1 MAWVTRVPRGGGGL
15 PLATTLATALLICF
29 FLYSVM
35 YVFMEFSLLCFV
47 IEYQC
52 TGHMGNVYIWETIHR
67 YEYVQYTRTYV
78 AKPYW
83 TYA

>member
-1 MAWVTRVPRGGGGL
+1 MARVVGGGL
-15 PLATTLATALLICF
+15 PLAPTLATALLICL
-29 FLYSVM
+29 FLYSVL
-35 YVFMEFSLLCFV
+35 YVVFMEFSLLCFV
-47 IEYQC
+47 IEYQR